1 MKDSSFLPGQ
11 FPGRYL
17 VASHQQANALAV
29 DGIGA
34 PALKGHPGSPSQCAL
49 QDILKFPAS
58 VVDLCFA
65 LFSSISYC
73 LVSFEALLLGTYIY
87 DGYIFSVKFSFQ
99 KQISCL
105 FSPCDLLKFHFI
117 RYVDYY
123 LHPSVFSQRSRTS
136 MNTERFFFFLQ
147 GIGLFNCGGLL
158 GKFKTHRGQSGRKDR
173 LKALSTVSRFL
184 LHQGSLNSAFKAL
197 QLIESGPPKLCRVN
211 SFT

>member
-17 VASHQQANALAV
+17 VVSHQQANTLAV
-29 DGIGA
+29 DRIGA

-105 FSPCDLLKFHFI
+105 FSPCDFLKFHFI

-136 MNTERFFFFLQ
+136 MNTERFFFFFARNWLIQLWGPIRQVQNPQ
-147 GIGLFNCGGLL
+147 GAVRQERQAKSFVHS
-158 GKFKTHRGQSGRKDR
+158 FSVSSSSRKPQ
-173 LKALSTVSRFL
+173 FC
-184 LHQGSLNSAFKAL
+184 F
-197 QLIESGPPKLCRVN
+197 
-211 SFT
+211 